1 MQFVWYPSLI
11 ALYVV
16 YVFYRHHKLIR
27 RMDVKYTPLWLE
39 IKQIYKE
46 RDQHKER
53 EKAKL

>member
-11 ALYVV
+11 ALCVV